1 MHLWQIV
8 HLQQLLISI
17 IQEIAEKSIP
27 NAKKLVDIFKKAQNR
42 AGRKK
47 ANGHFRKG
55 RKKRLLFSAIY
66 CKIVG

>member
-1 MHLWQIV
+1 MHLRQIV

-27 NAKKLVDIFKKAQNR
+27 NAKKLVNIFKKPQNR

-47 ANGHFRKG
+47 QTGIFVKDGKNDCFFR
-55 RKKRLLFSAIY
+55 RF
-66 CKIVG
+66 IVK